1 MDRGVLYQQPGQFA
15 EGTVKYG
22 HSAIV
27 WDSFLSRNVRGRRH
41 KKDPL
46 LLVDNQ

>member
-1 MDRGVLYQQPGQFA
+1 MDRGLLYQQPGQFA

-27 WDSFLSRNVRGRRH
+27 WDSFLSRNVRGGGT

-46 LLVDNQ
+46 LLVDD